1 MTFYQGYGEIAKKL
15 FFSDYSESISSHH
28 GFLTFLG
35 NNRTSN
41 DGQLQYYLYDLN
53 KKSNMTMMEVSF
65 IYQM

>member
-1 MTFYQGYGEIAKKL
+1 MTFYQGYGNNSKKL

-41 DGQLQYYLYDLN
+41 DGRLQYYFLKYFTKKHHRDRISRSN
-53 KKSNMTMMEVSF
+53 K
-65 IYQM
+65 